1 MSVIIGIAN
10 QKGGVGKTTSAVNLS
25 AYLAESGL
33 KVLLIDMD
41 PQGNASSAVGMEKV
55 AGGSLY
61 PCLHGERSATEQI
74 LETPHQNLYLIP
86 SEVDMAAI
94 EIELGQKKD
103 YLSQLKRC
111 LDPVKDSGEFSAI
124 VLDCP
129 PALGMLSMNSLA
141 CADYLI
147 IALQCEYLAMEGL
160 GQILNV
166 VEQLQQAGVNPN
178 LQLGGI
184 LMTMFDVR
192 TNLSRQVV
200 GEVREHF
207 GKAVF
212 TSVIPR
218 SVRLSEAPSFGQP
231 ISIYDPK
238 CSGALA
244 YKILAKEVKKRFD
257 LQKIEGSRA

>member
-1 MSVIIGIAN
+1 MSVTIGIAN

-25 AYLAESGL
+25 AYLAELGL
-33 KVLLIDMD
+33 RVLLVDMD
-41 PQGNASSAVGMEKV
+41 PQGNASSALGMEKV
-55 AGGSLY
+55 DGGSMY
-61 PCLHGERSATEQI
+61 PCLHGDTAASEQI
-74 LETPHQNLYLIP
+74 VETPYKNLYLIP
-86 SEVDMAAI
+86 SEVDLAAI

-111 LDPVKDSGEFSAI
+111 LDPIKESGEFSVI
-124 VLDCP
+124 ILDCP

-166 VEQLQQAGVNPN
+166 VEQLQEAGVNPN

-207 GKAVF
+207 GKQVF
-212 TSVIPR
+212 TSVVPR

-231 ISIYDPK
+231 ISEYDPK

-244 YKILAKEVKKRFD
+244 YKIFSREVKKRFG
-257 LQKIEGSRA
+257 LKKV